1 MCFMMSEFEWYPRL
15 LLEYDTVR
23 LPQAGFGTLLNWI
36 LPRILRGVEILFNRS
51 KANMSANNT
60 RNKIS
65 DNVYVKVG
73 KQSQFELRKDN
84 WGQGRVQFSPELPW
98 RLQVL
103 KKFSPPV
110 LLLRRVQLEVV
121 ACCMPASN
129 SCAQLHRYCA
139 PSLAFGLFCRPQ
151 MTRNA
156 NETRGEFPFTE

>member
-84 WGQGRVQFSPELPW
+84 WGQGPRVEAEF
-98 RLQVL
+98 RLVRGYRRPHSERFCDVAFTV
-103 KKFSPPV
+103 KCYCDCDVAKS
-110 LLLRRVQLEVV
+110 LRMGPHATEIQCN
-121 ACCMPASN
+121 A
-129 SCAQLHRYCA
+129 
-139 PSLAFGLFCRPQ
+139 RPFWSWIKV
-151 MTRNA
+151 RKNL
-156 NETRGEFPFTE
+156 